1 MKIECHDRGAQI
13 DILEDRIIGETLFC
27 LDTSVD
33 LMVMISTTTT
43 KDKVEFKL
51 AEKMDEEWRQ

>member
-1 MKIECHDRGAQI
+1 MKIECLNRGAQI
-13 DILEDRIIGETLFC
+13 DILESRIVGEILFC

-33 LMVMISTTTT
+33 LMVMISTTK

-51 AEKMDEEWRQ
+51 AEKMDEEWKQ

>member
-13 DILEDRIIGETLFC
+13 DILGDRIIGETLFC

-33 LMVMISTTTT
+33 LMVMISTTT

>member
-1 MKIECHDRGAQI
+1 MKIDRHDRGAQI
-13 DILEDRIIGETLFC
+13 DILECRIVGEILFC

-33 LMVMISTTTT
+33 LMVMISTTT

>member
-1 MKIECHDRGAQI
+1 MKIECHDREAQI
-13 DILEDRIIGETLFC
+13 DILEGRIVGEILFC

-33 LMVMISTTTT
+33 LMVMISTTT
-43 KDKVEFKL
+43 KNKVEFKL